1 MEAESADLLPP
12 RQQGAP
18 GRRSYLPGMSELGR
32 AEPSQPR
39 IFVVSDGTG
48 ETASAAARAALLQFG
63 GDSRPRTFG
72 AVRTEAQARRVVEQ
86 AAEQSA
92 IVVFTLVDERVAR
105 ALWQRCEEAGVVAV
119 DLLGPLIAQVAKLL
133 SASPRSEPG
142 LLHGFSDDYFRRV
155 EAVEF
160 AVRHDDGANQR
171 TLYQADLVLTGV
183 SRTSKTPLSM
193 YLAQRGYKTGNVP
206 LVPGIDPPV
215 ALFEIDPKK
224 VFGLLVDPETL
235 LTVRQGRVRTLGSA
249 PYGSYADPEA
259 VEQELARAR
268 RLCRA
273 RGWRTVNISG
283 KAVEESAAR
292 ILEIYDA
299 GW

>member
-18 GRRSYLPGMSELGR
+18 GRQSYLPGMSEVGR

-206 LVPGIDPPV
+206 LVP
-215 ALFEIDPKK
+215 K